1 MTKADYKV
9 VPIEELISYS
19 KQKEVPAVVII
30 DDVSNVEFEYID
42 TISERLKLR
51 PIIVEDTDMIAFI
64 GNSNVSLKIAKD
76 LKKRC
81 QKMFYDYFKRPSG
94 SITIFALT
102 GYTDNWTVLR
112 DNGYIVKAYDR
123 EGIETEPW
131 IDTDIKNTEST
142 YLNSL
147 DLSIYK
153 FSVYL
158 RGKGESRNIEILRHS
173 RANFSN
179 GGIYNEQR
187 RCYYPAGTSN
197 KDIAET
203 NKLNKLFK
211 KWGFKHL

>member
-1 MTKADYKV
+1 MAMSEFKAI
-9 VPIEELISYS
+9 PIDELISYS

-30 DDVSNVEFEYID
+30 DDVSDEDFKYLDI
-42 TISERLKLR
+42 ISERLKLR

-102 GYTDNWTVLR
+102 GYTDHWTVLR
-112 DNGYIVKAYDR
+112 DNGYIVTAYD
-123 EGIETEPW
+123 ETGTETQPW
-131 IDTDIKNTEST
+131 IDTDIENVEPT
-142 YLNSL
+142 YINSL
-147 DLSIYK
+147 GLSIYEC
-153 FSVYL
+153 SVYL
-158 RGKGESRNIEILRHS
+158 RGKGESGNVTILKHS
-173 RANFSN
+173 RSNFSN
-179 GGIYNEQR
+179 GGIYNEYR

-197 KDIAET
+197 NEIAET
-203 NKLNKLFK
+203 NKLNKLFM